1 MRSKQKERA
10 QQEFAARFRKALAN
24 MGYSPSQ
31 QALLGRTFGVSG
43 QAVRK
48 WATGEALPHSSRMPY
63 IASVLGVRRS
73 WLQDGEEPMTPEF
86 ARIAE
91 GRDKHAEEIAISSDE
106 VTMLY
111 NFRVLTPRQQDT
123 VRSTILLFAEKNK
136 S

>member
-10 QQEFAARFRKALAN
+10 QQEFAARFRKALDS

-31 QALLGRTFGVSG
+31 QALLGRLFGVSG

-48 WATGEALPHSSRMPY
+48 WTAGEALPHSSRMPY
-63 IASVLGVRRS
+63 VASVLGVRRA
-73 WLQDGEEPMTPEF
+73 WLQDGEEPMVPEV
-86 ARIAE
+86 ARVAE
-91 GRDKHAEEIAISSDE
+91 RRGRHAEEIAVSRDE
-106 VTMLY
+106 VTLLY
-111 NFRVLTPRQQDT
+111 NFRVLTPRQQDA